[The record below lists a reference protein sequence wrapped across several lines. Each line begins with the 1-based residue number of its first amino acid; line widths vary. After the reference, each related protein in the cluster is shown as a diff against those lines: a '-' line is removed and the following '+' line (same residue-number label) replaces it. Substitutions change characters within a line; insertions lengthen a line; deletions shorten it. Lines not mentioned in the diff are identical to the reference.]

1 MWSAESPQHVAAFD
15 EEDMGQNNWIARARV
30 LVHELPQ
37 LYLRDFDFDELIR
50 VLREN
55 DNLNLLHESIERVNR
70 ENGQFP
76 FFDFEDR
83 QITINGERQSID
95 DLFEMHAEAG
105 NYLNAIQG
113 YNEIDGDIIST
124 LEEIVGLFPE
134 LNPISREYWISRAR
148 TLVDE
153 LPELGLNGFDFDSL
167 IGFLQGEG
175 TLELLDNSIDRI
187 INQQPEYNFEDRSIN
202 VNGEDTLLNDYFEG
216 LNTSFDADII
226 DTLYFLLRT
235 YPQRDPRYLIWIERG
250 RELVH
255 EFPELGLENFDFDN
269 LINELE
275 RDNGVENSYLDFSA
289 DRVNRLWGNVPEY
302 DFGDRQ
308 IHGQLMNQLFDDR
321 QEDGDIL
328 NTIIEFA
335 EEYPQLN
342 IQVKKQKRGGR
353 KSKRSYNKINKRKQT
368 KKINKKSNKKSNKK
382 FKKINKKTR
391 KTRK

>member
-55 DNLNLLHESIERVNR
+55 DNLDLLHESIERVNR

-83 QITINGERQSID
+83 QITINRERQSID
-95 DLFEMHAEAG
+95 DLFEADAAAG
-105 NYLNAIQG
+105 NYLNAEQG

-124 LEEIVGLFPE
+124 LEEIVGLSPE

-153 LPELGLNGFDFDSL
+153 LPELGLNGFGFDSL
-167 IGFLQGEG
+167 IDFLQGERA
-175 TLELLDNSIDRI
+175 LDLLDNSRQRI
-187 INQQPEYNFEDRSIN
+187 INGEPDYDFDDRSIN
-202 VNGEDTLLNDYFEG
+202 VNGEETLLNDYFDG
-216 LNTSFDADII
+216 LNNSFDADII
-226 DTLYFLLRT
+226 DTLYFLLIT
-235 YPQRDPRYLIWIERG
+235 YPQRDPRYLRWIERG
-250 RELVH
+250 RALVH
-255 EFPELGLENFDFDN
+255 EFPELGLENFCFDN
-269 LINELE
+269 LINQLE
-275 RDNGVENSYLDFSA
+275 EDNGVENSYLDFSA
-289 DRVNRLWGNVPEY
+289 DRVNRLWGNEPEY
-302 DFGDRQ
+302 DFKDRH
-308 IHGQLMNQLFDDR
+308 IRGQLMNELFHDR
-321 QEDGDIL
+321 EEDGDIL
-328 NTIIEFA
+328 NTLIEFA

-342 IQVKKQKRGGR
+342 LQVKKQKRGGR
-353 KSKRSYNKINKRKQT
+353 KSRTRKTKKKSKKNTKKNVNKIRKT
-368 KKINKKSNKKSNKK
+368 
-382 FKKINKKTR
+382 KKTR